1 MKKLIVTTVILL
13 FAVIA
18 GQAQEKKKGL
28 YSVAFYNLE
37 NLFDTM
43 PVRMIMSIFPMHR
56 NDGIQRNMCQS

>member
-28 YSVAFYNLE
+28 YINAIEVSLTNVMVSLVTGGSTRF
-37 NLFDTM
+37 TT
-43 PVRMIMSIFPMHR
+43 
-56 NDGIQRNMCQS
+56 

>member
-37 NLFDTM
+37 
-43 PVRMIMSIFPMHR
+43 SIFPMHR

>member
-37 NLFDTM
+37 NLSYF
-43 PVRMIMSIFPMHR
+43 PPESSRIMVWSRFT
-56 NDGIQRNMCQS
+56 Q